1 MDADGRDRGSNPT
14 EAGDAAAGRRAAQAD
29 RAVPDVSPDLPAHHW
44 RLILELLRRLP
55 QAAMSRGFGQ
65 IADLRVP
72 APLRPMV
79 LGGFARMVGIDLEE
93 AEKKLEEYDSIN
105 DLFVRHLRS
114 GVRHWPA
121 DDRAVGSPVDGV
133 LGRSGAIAGGRLI
146 QAKGRDYSAAALLD
160 DDGAARRY
168 DGGSFVTIY
177 LSPRHYHRIHAPVG
191 GGIVEAKHVP
201 GALLPVNAPSVMHI
215 RDLFPR
221 NERVICTI
229 VGSGGHC
236 AVVAVGA
243 YNVGRIST
251 AFDTAWLAANG
262 RSVRNRSASTSELR
276 RYDPPRAIARGD
288 EIMAFHLG
296 STIVLLFEAAVR
308 LEADLEPGRE
318 LCLGQR
324 IAQLPA

>member
-1 MDADGRDRGSNPT
+1 MDAGKRDSGPGPADAR
-14 EAGDAAAGRRAAQAD
+14 DAAAGRRMAQAD
-29 RAVPDVSPDLPAHHW
+29 RAVPDVSPELPSHHW

-93 AEKKLEEYDSIN
+93 AEKKLEDYESIN
-105 DLFVRHLRS
+105 DLFVRHLRV
-114 GVRHWPA
+114 GVRNWPA

-133 LGRSGAIAGGRLI
+133 LGRSGTISGGRLI

-160 DDGAARRY
+160 DADAARRY

-177 LSPRHYHRIHAPVG
+177 LSPRHYHRIHAPHG

-229 VGSGGHC
+229 AGSGGHC

-251 AFDTAWLAANG
+251 AFDAAWLAADG
-262 RSVRNRSASTSELR
+262 RSVLNRKANTSELR
-276 RYDPPRAIARGD
+276 RYTPPLEIARGD

-308 LEADLEPGRE
+308 LAADLEPGRE
-318 LCLGQR
+318 LRLGQA
-324 IAQLPA
+324 IAELPT